1 MSFASKAAKL
11 LTNKYVLYFVFFLAI
26 TNVFGYLVMNK
37 LNAVIFFAL
46 IGLLMSYFSKNMIV
60 VLGVCILATNLIMA
74 NKTLREGLENPT
86 DTPSTTTTPPS
97 TPTSTPTSTTTP
109 PPPPPSNKKKPP
121 SEDPIVPIPDDAP
134 IKDVN
139 NMDMN
144 KTSVEEG
151 APQPVVDAMTTGN
164 KKNSKNGRIDYAS
177 TLEEAYDNLDGI
189 LGGEGIKNLTQ
200 DTQKLMEKQAQ
211 LFESMKSMTPM
222 LNQAKDMLKG
232 FDMNN
237 LKGLASLATSF
248 SPITPS
254 PP

>member
-74 NKTLREGLENPT
+74 NKTLREGLENST
-86 DTPSTTTTPPS
+86 DT
-97 TPTSTPTSTTTP
+97 TSTTP
-109 PPPPPSNKKKPP
+109 PPTSSPPPPKKKPP
-121 SEDPIVPIPDDAP
+121 VPDEDSTIPIPDDAP

-151 APQPVVDAMTTGN
+151 APQPVVDAMTMGN
-164 KKNSKNGRIDYAS
+164 KKNSKNSRIDYAS

>member
-74 NKTLREGLENPT
+74 NKILREGLENNT
-86 DTPSTTTTPPS
+86 D
-97 TPTSTPTSTTTP
+97 TSTPTSTTPPSTSTSTTP
-109 PPPPPSNKKKPP
+109 PSPPTPSTPPSNKKKPP

-144 KTSVEEG
+144 KMTVEEG
-151 APQPVVDAMTTGN
+151 APQPVVDAMKTGN
-164 KKNSKNGRIDYAS
+164 KKNSRIDYAS

>member
-26 TNVFGYLVMNK
+26 TNVLGYLVMNK

-74 NKTLREGLENPT
+74 NKTLREGLENST
-86 DTPSTTTTPPS
+86 DTSTPTSTTPPS
-97 TPTSTPTSTTTP
+97 TPTSTTTTTPTSTTS
-109 PPPPPSNKKKPP
+109 PPPSNKKKPP

-134 IKDVN
+134 IKDMN

-144 KTSVEEG
+144 KTSVEED
-151 APQPVVDAMTTGN
+151 APQPVVDAMKTGN
-164 KKNSKNGRIDYAS
+164 KKNSRIDYAS

-189 LGGEGIKNLTQ
+189 LGGDGIKNLTQ
-200 DTQKLMEKQAQ
+200 DTQKLMENN
-211 LFESMKSMTPM
+211 S
-222 LNQAKDMLKG
+222 NCLK
-232 FDMNN
+232 
-237 LKGLASLATSF
+237 A
-248 SPITPS
+248 
-254 PP
+254 

>member
-46 IGLLMSYFSKNMIV
+46 IGLVTSYFSKNMIV

-74 NKTLREGLENPT
+74 NKTLREGLENPS
-86 DTPSTTTTPPS
+86 D
-97 TPTSTPTSTTTP
+97 TSTSTP
-109 PPPPPSNKKKPP
+109 PPPNKNKPP

-144 KTSVEEG
+144 KPSMEEG
-151 APQPVVDAMTTGN
+151 APQPVVDAMTMGN
-164 KKNSKNGRIDYAS
+164 KKNSRIDYAS
-177 TLEEAYDNLDGI
+177 TLEEAYDNLDNI
-189 LGGEGIKNLTQ
+189 LGGDGIKNLTQ
-200 DTQKLMEKQAQ
+200 DTQKLMEKQKE
-211 LFESMKSMTPM
+211 LFESMQSMTPM

-248 SPITPS
+248 SPTTP
-254 PP
+254 P

>member
-74 NKTLREGLENPT
+74 NKTLREGLENST
-86 DTPSTTTTPPS
+86 DTTSTTTTTPS
-97 TPTSTPTSTTTP
+97 TPSSTTSPSTSSP
-109 PPPPPSNKKKPP
+109 PPPKKKAPD
-121 SEDPIVPIPDDAP
+121 EDLTVPMPEDAP

-144 KTSVEEG
+144 KMTVEEG

>member
-86 DTPSTTTTPPS
+86 DTPSTSTSTPISTTT
-97 TPTSTPTSTTTP
+97 TTPTSTTSP
-109 PPPPPSNKKKPP
+109 PPPKKKAPVP
-121 SEDPIVPIPDDAP
+121 DEDLTVPMPEDPP

-151 APQPVVDAMTTGN
+151 APQPVVDAMTMGN
-164 KKNSKNGRIDYAS
+164 KKNSRIDYAS

>member
-86 DTPSTTTTPPS
+86 DTP
-97 TPTSTPTSTTTP
+97 STTTP